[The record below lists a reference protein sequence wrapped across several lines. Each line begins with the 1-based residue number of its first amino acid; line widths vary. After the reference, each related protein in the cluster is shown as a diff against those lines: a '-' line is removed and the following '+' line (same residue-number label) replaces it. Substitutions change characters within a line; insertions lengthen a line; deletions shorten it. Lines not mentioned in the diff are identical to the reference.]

1 MQLGGYGSTSS
12 EILTPF
18 AAGRE
23 EEHLACINQVG
34 IADGRVGASD
44 TGCVRGVAKLRQCN
58 LGERV
63 TSPHSEPGGGPKW
76 RDRNR
81 QNNLRAG
88 HDVVGVEN
96 ARIGREQFMPAEIG
110 RAS

>member
-44 TGCVRGVAKLRQCN
+44 TGCVRGAAELGLCD

-63 TSPHSEPGGGPKW
+63 AGPHGEPDVGTEG
-76 RDRNR
+76 RDRSG

-96 ARIGREQFMPAEIG
+96 ARIGREQFMPAE
-110 RAS
+110 SVTKV